1 MRLPTPRPTLVVF
14 EAVLFYLSPPAKA
27 ALLRE
32 AAALLA
38 EGRRDA
44 PRCTREMYRDLA
56 EMPLP
61 PHTRVHD
68 TSTTRPTR
76 PPTIPA
82 AGHPA
87 SELALTDNLAP
98 FLRSADRKDA
108 DDYFGGSLGLQLR
121 QHETLWG
128 GAIQFARAGAKS
140 GE

>member
-1 MRLPTPRPTLVVF
+1 MHPRDVPR
-14 EAVLFYLSPPAKA
+14 S
-27 ALLRE
+27 
-32 AAALLA
+32 
-38 EGRRDA
+38 RRDA
-44 PRCTREMYRDLA
+44 TSTSYTSPR
-56 EMPLP
+56 
-61 PHTRVHD
+61 HVHD
-68 TSTTRPTR
+68 TSTTR